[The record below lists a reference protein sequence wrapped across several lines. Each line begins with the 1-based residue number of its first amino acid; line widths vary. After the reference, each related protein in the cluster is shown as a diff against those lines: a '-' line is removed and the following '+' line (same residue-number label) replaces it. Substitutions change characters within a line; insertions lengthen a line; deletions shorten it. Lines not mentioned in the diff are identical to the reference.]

1 MSQEGLKL
9 QALFTAVPLSA
20 EEQATVLKAVHK
32 VKRTFSLPPRPPPA
46 VNTSKLLRAVYAKV
60 SPRGVQQTDFSP
72 QSCPEGSLE
81 PQLRPVGLPG
91 ARGSPGPGPGFVPS
105 SSQKTEGARA
115 GRVLGVR
122 VWALGG

>member
-9 QALFTAVPLSA
+9 QALFTAVPLSE

-32 VKRTFSLPPRPPPA
+32 VKPTFSLPPRPLPE

-60 SPRGVQQTDFSP
+60 SPHGVQQTDFSP
-72 QSCPEGSLE
+72 HSCPEGSLE

-91 ARGSPGPGPGFVPS
+91 AQGSPGPGPGFFPS

-115 GRVLGVR
+115 RRVLGIR